1 MASVYKKIRRG
12 DINEQRGV
20 WRNRQTYI
28 YNNIRHIVLLLAR
41 NRYDFRRRFR
51 QSTSIL
57 VSYHNDVSVL
67 NSPTPHASAPIKTTK
82 STENMRFKLLDG
94 IYCALSY
101 IMYGGHPRLL
111 IDKARDL
118 LGTIFLLALTYI
130 AIFLGAIL
138 KMLPLVPTM
147 ICGFLLGLILNI
159 PWYFYI
165 KKNRDRIF
173 EESDRYNTKG
183 YRILSI
189 SFIAFVVCAPFIFC
203 LIDKY
208 ILN

>member
-1 MASVYKKIRRG
+1 MK
-12 DINEQRGV
+12 
-20 WRNRQTYI
+20 
-28 YNNIRHIVLLLAR
+28 L
-41 NRYDFRRRFR
+41 
-51 QSTSIL
+51 
-57 VSYHNDVSVL
+57 
-67 NSPTPHASAPIKTTK
+67 
-82 STENMRFKLLDG
+82 KLLDG

-101 IMYGGHPRLL
+101 KMHGGHPGILP
-111 IDKARDL
+111 DDTRDL

-138 KMLPLVPTM
+138 KVLPLVSTM
-147 ICGFLLGLILNI
+147 ICGFLSGLILNI

-189 SFIAFVVCAPFIFC
+189 AFIAFVVCAPFIFC